1 MQVVDD
7 VARLVQRLGLTDV
20 VHELAARL
28 LLDKINQ
35 RVQTIVGEAATHNLA
50 VLIAVL
56 KQRED
61 VAHLVVKRR
70 I

>member
-1 MQVVDD
+1 MQIVDD

-20 VHELAARL
+20 VHELATRL

-35 RVQTIVGEAATHNLA
+35 RVQTIVGEAPTHYLA

-61 VAHLVVKRR
+61 MAHLVVKRS

>member
-1 MQVVDD
+1 VQVVDD
-7 VARLVQRLGLTDV
+7 VARLVQRLSLTDV
-20 VHELAARL
+20 VHELATRL

-35 RVQTIVGEAATHNLA
+35 RVQTIVGEASTHYLA

-61 VAHLVVKRR
+61 MAHLVVKRS

>member
-20 VHELAARL
+20 VHELATRL

-35 RVQTIVGEAATHNLA
+35 RVQTIVGKAATHYLA
-50 VLIAVL
+50 ILIAVL
-56 KQRED
+56 KQRENM
-61 VAHLVVKRR
+61 AHLVVKRS